1 MCDDPSD
8 GAREDP
14 IEDPSLDLESELET
28 LSFHGSPHEA
38 GGSPRAAALVDAG
51 EPAQPLSW
59 GEYKASTVPVCAE
72 LQNMITV
79 GSAWFIKIRDMQ
91 YTQKLAEDLSVFN
104 LELGIFLSRLTDIQA
119 SPEVTDYRGA
129 YENMMMNMETVTKTY
144 ADFKQAIQPTEDNE
158 VIEDEV
164 MADLESESD

>member
-8 GAREDP
+8 GTREDP
-14 IEDPSLDLESELET
+14 IEDPSLESELET
-28 LSFHGSPHEA
+28 LSWHGSPHEA

-51 EPAQPLSW
+51 EPAQLLSW
-59 GEYKASTVPVCAE
+59 GEYKASTVPICEE
-72 LQNMITV
+72 LQNMIMV
-79 GSAWFIKIRDMQ
+79 CSAWFIKIRDMQ

-119 SPEVTDYRGA
+119 SPEVTDYRGN
-129 YENMMMNMETVTKTY
+129 YENMLMNMETVTKTY

-164 MADLESESD
+164 MADLASESD